1 MPISYLVFD
10 LDDTLYPANGLWE
23 EIGRRIARFMT
34 ERLDISPAEVD
45 DRRQKYF
52 HEHGTTLRGLMAD
65 FPGVDAD
72 DYLAYVHNVDLA
84 RWIAPNPALD
94 AMLTALPQ
102 PKAIFTNSDAAHT
115 GRVLNCLGVARHFN
129 TVVDIRAMGFE
140 NKPLPRAYE
149 ILLERI
155 KTPANECVLIDDLV
169 RNLLPAGELGMTT
182 ILMGNGLDP
191 EPAIDYRVSTILE
204 TGPLLQNLQNL
215 KKAKGSGQ

>member
-23 EIGRRIARFMT
+23 EIGQRIARFMI
-34 ERLDISPAEVD
+34 ERLNISPAEVD

-52 HEHGTTLRGLMAD
+52 HEYGTTLRGLLTD

-72 DYLAYVHNVDLA
+72 DYLAYVHDVDLA

-94 AMLTALPQ
+94 AMLAALPQ

-140 NKPLPRAYE
+140 NKPLPRSYE
-149 ILLERI
+149 ILLQRI
-155 KTPANECVLIDDLV
+155 ETPADECVLIDDLV
-169 RNLLPAGELGMTT
+169 RNLLPARELGMTT
-182 ILMGNGLDP
+182 ILVGNGHAP
-191 EPAIDYRVSTILE
+191 EAAIDYRVSAILE
-204 TGPLLQNLQNL
+204 TGPLLQNL
-215 KKAKGSGQ
+215 K

>member
-1 MPISYLVFD
+1 MAISYLVFD

-23 EIGRRIARFMT
+23 EIGKRIARFMI

-52 HEHGTTLRGLMAD
+52 HEYGTTLRGLRAN

-72 DYLAYVHNVDLA
+72 DYLAYVHDVDLT

-94 AMLTALPQ
+94 AMLATLPQ

-115 GRVLNCLGVARHFN
+115 GRVLNCIGVAQHFN
-129 TVVDIRAMGFE
+129 AIVDIRAMGFE
-140 NKPLPRAYE
+140 NKPLPRSYE

-155 KTPANECVLIDDLV
+155 KTPADECVLIDDLV
-169 RNLLPAGELGMTT
+169 RNLLPARELGMTT
-182 ILMGNGLDP
+182 ILVGDGHDS
-191 EPAIDYRVSTILE
+191 EPAIDYRVRTILE
-204 TGPLLQNLQNL
+204 TGPLLQNL
-215 KKAKGSGQ
+215 K